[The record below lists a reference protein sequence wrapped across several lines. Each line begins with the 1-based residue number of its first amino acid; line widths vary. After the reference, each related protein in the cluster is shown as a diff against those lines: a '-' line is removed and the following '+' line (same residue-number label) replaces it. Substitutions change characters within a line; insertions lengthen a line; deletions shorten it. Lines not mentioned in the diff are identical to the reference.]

1 MNKSNYKIEEKD
13 ILNFLKFAY
22 FGDLTNPIEAA
33 SNRAYLDMC
42 RTLRV
47 KEVSNGIKSEL
58 IEYVNDIF
66 KYEISK
72 LISGNIKNQ
81 NEFDKWHD
89 GICNKIIEE
98 YYEYKE
104 SKIQLTYG
112 QAQKWL
118 NMTIKYLYMLKVYSF
133 DCVFEYL
140 HIPIDNC
147 ILNVANEKLGIN
159 KPKTAWSKWD
169 EKQYHNYQNEI
180 KSKIKIAPLCW
191 EFENWLNEA
200 QKEAQKVK
208 K

>member
-1 MNKSNYKIEEKD
+1 
-13 ILNFLKFAY
+13 
-22 FGDLTNPIEAA
+22 
-33 SNRAYLDMC
+33 
-42 RTLRV
+42 
-47 KEVSNGIKSEL
+47 
-58 IEYVNDIF
+58 
-66 KYEISK
+66 
-72 LISGNIKNQ
+72 
-81 NEFDKWHD
+81 
-89 GICNKIIEE
+89 
-98 YYEYKE
+98 
-104 SKIQLTYG
+104 
-112 QAQKWL
+112 
-118 NMTIKYLYMLKVYSF
+118 MLKVYSF

-147 ILNVANEKLGIN
+147 ILNVANEKLGID